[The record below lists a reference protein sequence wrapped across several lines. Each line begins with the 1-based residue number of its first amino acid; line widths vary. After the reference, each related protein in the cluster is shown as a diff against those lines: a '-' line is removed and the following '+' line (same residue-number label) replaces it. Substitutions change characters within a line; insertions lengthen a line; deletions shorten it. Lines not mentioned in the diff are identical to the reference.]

1 MRSKN
6 VFLIGGTGHIGSYL
20 VPRLVAEGYKVT
32 VFSQGQTR
40 PYPENPLWERV
51 AWIRGKREE
60 EEKAGRFA
68 ERIRSLR
75 PDIIV
80 DLIAFEPESAAI
92 LVEALS
98 GSETHLL
105 MCTTAWVYGKTRTV
119 PTHEDAPRI
128 PENDYARKKV
138 QIEDILFAAQN
149 KVQVTIIRPTHI
161 TGPGKSFVTPFGDHN
176 LETLQKICD
185 GEEIILLDGGFS
197 TLHHV
202 HPQDVAGLF
211 FAALENPRKSV
222 GEAFNSGGR
231 YAMTFF
237 GLAEFL
243 FDLVGKP
250 LRVRSMSLEEYSTH
264 FGYPEE
270 AAMHVR
276 QGCCVSMEKAK
287 EILGFVPRY
296 TPEGAVMDAFYDLV
310 KRGVLHLP

>member
-1 MRSKN
+1 
-6 VFLIGGTGHIGSYL
+6 V
-20 VPRLVAEGYKVT
+20 
-32 VFSQGQTR
+32 
-40 PYPENPLWERV
+40 
-51 AWIRGKREE
+51 
-60 EEKAGRFA
+60 
-68 ERIRSLR
+68 
-75 PDIIV
+75 V
-80 DLIAFEPESAAI
+80 DLIAFEPESVKI

-119 PTHEDAPRI
+119 PTHEDAPRF

-138 QIEDILFAAQN
+138 QIEDILFAAQSR
-149 KVQVTIIRPTHI
+149 VQVTIVRPTHI
-161 TGPGKSFVTPFGDHN
+161 TGPGKSFVTPFGDHDVG
-176 LETLQKICD
+176 TLQRIID

-202 HPQDVAGLF
+202 HPQDVAELF
-211 FAALENPRKSV
+211 FAALENPKKSV

-243 FDLVGKP
+243 FGLVGKP
-250 LRVRSMSLEEYSTH
+250 TRVRLMSLEEYSNQ

-287 EILGFVPRY
+287 EVLGFVPRY
-296 TPEGAVMDAFYDLV
+296 TPEGAVMAAFYDLI
-310 KRGVLHLP
+310 KRGVLHLS